1 MKRNLLLIFV
11 IAVLAVLALA
21 PVLAQDATQEAST
34 AATSGTI
41 NCDADLMLNLYIA
54 NRFFGYGAVQRQLM
68 QGGVAGAVDTS
79 VYNMGQFGT
88 LNNTVQ
94 SLSDQTTGMMTNSG
108 WTSDQITG
116 ISGMMS
122 MNQAT
127 FDQQWNTA
135 FGGDL
140 NTAGMAP
147 LTSSTMAGE
156 AAECSALRT
165 SLHRFWQ
172 AVALQD
178 FTTGMTGSFSS
189 SSNMGTGG
197 TGSSTGGDMG
207 AATPEATPGM

>member
-1 MKRNLLLIFV
+1 MKRRLLLVFV
-11 IAVLAVLALA
+11 MAVLAVLALA

-34 AATSGTI
+34 AGTGGTI

-54 NRFFGYGAVQRQLM
+54 NRFFGYGAVQSQLM

-79 VYNMGQFGT
+79 AYNMGQFGT

-94 SLSDQTTGMMTNSG
+94 SMSDQTTGMMTNSG
-108 WTSDQITG
+108 WSPDQITG

-122 MNQAT
+122 MDQAT

-135 FGGDL
+135 FGGDPK
-140 NTAGMAP
+140 MATMTP

-165 SLHRFWQ
+165 SLYRFWQ

-178 FTTGMTGSFSS
+178 FTTGMTGLFSS
-189 SSNMGTGG
+189 GSNMGTG
-197 TGSSTGGDMG
+197 SSTSGDMG